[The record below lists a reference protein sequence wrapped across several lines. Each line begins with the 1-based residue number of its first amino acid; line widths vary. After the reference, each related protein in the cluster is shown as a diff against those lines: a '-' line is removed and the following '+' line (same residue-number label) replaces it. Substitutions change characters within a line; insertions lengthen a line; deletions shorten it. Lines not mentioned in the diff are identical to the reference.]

1 MGVVTGIVKEFQF
14 GMNWSEYSRF
24 VGDIFGAPLALEAL
38 LAFFMESTFIGLWIF
53 GWDRLSKGV
62 HLATIYLTAIG
73 TMVSAVFILAA
84 NSWMQNPVGA
94 TFNPQTGRAELTDF
108 GAVLGNP
115 VFLTTFLH
123 TIATSYMIGGAL
135 IAGISFWHLSKVAR
149 GRHTSEISD
158 ASEVEDVST
167 WRWATKFGAWVL
179 IAAAA
184 ITAVSGDIQGKEMT
198 KLQPMKMAAAEAAW
212 ESTSDFSVITFD
224 TGDGTE
230 EIGGIKIPGML
241 GFLANNEWG
250 SQIQGVNDL
259 RKHDVNA
266 YTYTHNDGSQTELQ
280 ASYASV
286 LREKVDANNIDLAPS
301 VGLSYWSFRLMIGLG
316 MAGALI
322 GLIMLIELRGG
333 RNPRQTGWHNFWT
346 FVTPFLPLIGISFG
360 WIFTEMGRQPW
371 IVTGVLPTASA
382 VSPGVSA
389 GSVLFS
395 TIAYTVVYG
404 ALAVVELFLFLKT
417 MRAGLPD
424 VSTTDNAADGDA
436 PLSFAY

>member
-1 MGVVTGIVKEFQF
+1 MQEYQF

-123 TIATSYMIGGAL
+123 TIAASYMVGGAL

-167 WRWATKFGAWVL
+167 LSL
-179 IAAAA
+179 IH
-184 ITAVSGDIQGKEMT
+184 I
-198 KLQPMKMAAAEAAW
+198 
-212 ESTSDFSVITFD
+212 
-224 TGDGTE
+224 
-230 EIGGIKIPGML
+230 
-241 GFLANNEWG
+241 
-250 SQIQGVNDL
+250 
-259 RKHDVNA
+259 
-266 YTYTHNDGSQTELQ
+266 
-280 ASYASV
+280 
-286 LREKVDANNIDLAPS
+286 
-301 VGLSYWSFRLMIGLG
+301 
-316 MAGALI
+316 
-322 GLIMLIELRGG
+322 
-333 RNPRQTGWHNFWT
+333 
-346 FVTPFLPLIGISFG
+346 
-360 WIFTEMGRQPW
+360 
-371 IVTGVLPTASA
+371 
-382 VSPGVSA
+382 
-389 GSVLFS
+389 
-395 TIAYTVVYG
+395 
-404 ALAVVELFLFLKT
+404 
-417 MRAGLPD
+417 
-424 VSTTDNAADGDA
+424 
-436 PLSFAY
+436 